1 MKNISRQA
9 GFSLI
14 ELVTS
19 LSIISILT
27 ALFLANYHTINQ
39 RTDLVMTAQTMVSD
53 IRTAQSNALGLIE
66 YDGEVPVGGWG
77 VFLSGYTGDNHYVI
91 FADLDGDQ
99 AASGDESSQNFGS
112 KTVIFPDKI
121 SIDSIYLPN
130 NSEVLK
136 TNIIFLP
143 PDPLTYIVTDQG
155 TSTAINIRLKE
166 SVNNTTKT
174 IRINFLGL
182 IEVID

>member
-53 IRTAQSNALGLIE
+53 IRIAQSNALGLVKYNE
-66 YDGEVPVGGWG
+66 EMFQGGWG
-77 VFLSGYTGDNHYVI
+77 VFFTTSSYI
-91 FADLDGDQ
+91 IAADVEPNQ
-99 AASGDESSQNFGS
+99 ALPGGENFLNYPL
-112 KTVIFPDKI
+112 KKVNFPEKI
-121 SIDSIYLPN
+121 SVDSIYLPN
-130 NSEVLK
+130 GTQVSTATIVF
-136 TNIIFLP
+136 IP
-143 PDPLTYIVTDQG
+143 PDPLTYIRTEQG
-155 TSTAINIRLKE
+155 TTTSLNIRLKE